1 MMVATIS
8 TIALSMKRLV
18 TFIAPV
24 LLLLGSCSRTEQDI
38 PSWDEALRQGGLAAA
53 ETSLAAQE
61 QTAETAFLLGG
72 IQFLRAVETILQ
84 VRYANYS
91 GALPII
97 PGMRN
102 RLPINPDATFDPK
115 FFETAMTGALKHLGQ
130 AERALETATEGE
142 FAVKVQLNDLWFDID
157 ADGTRDEWEGLID
170 LMAQLNARHGMSDF
184 DGVIRFD
191 TADAEWLT
199 AYVHLVSGMAEL
211 TLSFDPTPAIRR
223 VSEGRAAL
231 ERAGAIETPRLI
243 GDDTLPETIAAILLA
258 VRGVPDRDRTRA
270 AHAHFKAMIA
280 HQRNFWDKVERE
292 TDNDHEWLPNAKQ
305 TAAFGVAVDAGTVKA
320 WKDVLTGIEAILDG
334 ERLIPYWRVS
344 RRPDA
349 DVPIG
354 INIRKLMQNPG
365 DMDLVL
371 WLQGTAAA
379 PFLEQGPLADI
390 AAWRQFQRM
399 TAGDA
404 LLFALWFN

>member
-1 MMVATIS
+1 
-8 TIALSMKRLV
+8 MKRLV
-18 TFIAPV
+18 ACIAPV
-24 LLLLGSCSRTEQDI
+24 LFLLGGCSKAEQDST
-38 PSWDEALRQGGLAAA
+38 SWEEALRRGGLAAA
-53 ETSLAAQE
+53 EASLAAQK

-72 IQFLRAVETILQ
+72 VQFLRAAETIMQ

-102 RLPINPDATFDPK
+102 RLPSNPDATFDPK
-115 FFETAMTGALKHLGQ
+115 FFETAMTGALKHLS
-130 AERALETATEGE
+130 RAQRTLETATAGE
-142 FAVKVQLNDLWFDID
+142 FAVKVQLNDFWFDIN
-157 ADGTRDEWEGLID
+157 ADGARDEWEGLID
-170 LMAQLNARHGMSDF
+170 LMAQLNARRGMNDF
-184 DGVIRFD
+184 DGIIQFD
-191 TADAEWLT
+191 TADAEWLQ

-231 ERAGAIETPRLI
+231 ERAGAIQTPRLI
-243 GDDTLPETIAAILLA
+243 GDDTFPETIAAILLA

-280 HQRNFWDKVERE
+280 HQRDFWDKVERE

-305 TAAFGVAVDAGTVKA
+305 TAAFGVAVDAGIVQA
-320 WKDVLTGIEAILDG
+320 WKDVLSEIEAILDG
-334 ERLIPYWRVS
+334 KRLISYWRVAP
-344 RRPDA
+344 RPDA
-349 DVPIG
+349 GVSVG
-354 INIRKLMQNPG
+354 LNIRKLMQDPG

-371 WLQGTAAA
+371 WLQGTGAA
-379 PFLEQGPLADI
+379 PFLEQGRLADM